1 MKKNLAAFF
10 VFFALLAVFPLFS
23 DGGKDFP
30 CPVKMPLQKPIQKF
44 FYPKKLL
51 EFTKCYSD
59 VDFEPQFDIETFDW
73 KIFLTVNSFE
83 NRNEIKKNP
92 KKSAVLYWADGRLL
106 PKEELS
112 RKSEYWPLQYHY
124 ENRQRDPKTYTQ
136 AEIDEISHF
145 GSASSRRNQAGTP
158 MFFFDFI
165 YSAKSRAAIE
175 EHIINT
181 TFLEKRT
188 KIHERILP
196 QVKKVESEILKEAE
210 TDDDVKTFVDELK
223 SADAYYWRVIL
234 GTSRKSFHSYGIS
247 IDVLPARLRGKA
259 IYWSWEKDKL
269 GDRWMM
275 IPLERRW
282 SPSDKVIKI
291 FEKNGF
297 IWGGNWVIF
306 DNMHFEYHPELTE
319 PLKKAR

>member
-10 VFFALLAVFPLFS
+10 VFFAVIAVFPLFS

-30 CPVKMPLQKPIQKF
+30 CLVKMLLQKPIQKF

-51 EFTKCYSD
+51 EFMKCYPD

-165 YSAKSRAAIE
+165 YSV
-175 EHIINT
+175 II
-181 TFLEKRT
+181 FR
-188 KIHERILP
+188 
-196 QVKKVESEILKEAE
+196 
-210 TDDDVKTFVDELK
+210 
-223 SADAYYWRVIL
+223 
-234 GTSRKSFHSYGIS
+234 
-247 IDVLPARLRGKA
+247 
-259 IYWSWEKDKL
+259 
-269 GDRWMM
+269 
-275 IPLERRW
+275 
-282 SPSDKVIKI
+282 
-291 FEKNGF
+291 
-297 IWGGNWVIF
+297 
-306 DNMHFEYHPELTE
+306 
-319 PLKKAR
+319 